1 MIGPGPARLDR
12 RAPSP
17 AVRTGNV
24 DGAMMLLLVL
34 LFVVV
39 PVLEL
44 AVIIQVGSWLGVLPT
59 IGLLVA
65 DSLLGA
71 WLLRQQGRGAWRR
84 LNEAIFAGRVPAR
97 ETVDGALIIL
107 GGALLLT
114 PGFITDIAGI
124 ALLVPPT
131 RALIRPLLVRWAG
144 RRMTVAAMTVRAPRP
159 GGGFDVDGT
168 ATEVDHSS
176 PRLQP

>member
-1 MIGPGPARLDR
+1 VIGGGGTRLDR
-12 RAPSP
+12 RVAGR

-24 DGAMMLLLVL
+24 DETMLLLLVI

-39 PVLEL
+39 PILEI
-44 AVIIQVGSWLGVLPT
+44 AVIIQVGSWLGVPLT
-59 IGLLVA
+59 IGLLIF
-65 DSLLGA
+65 DSLLGG

-84 LNEAIFAGRVPAR
+84 LNEALFAGRVPAR
-97 ETVDGALIIL
+97 ETVDGALIIF

-114 PGFITDIAGI
+114 PGFITDAAGI

-131 RALIRPLLVRWAG
+131 RALIRPLLVRWAS
-144 RRMTVAAMTVRAPRP
+144 RRMTVAAMTVRAPRS

-168 ATEVDHSS
+168 ATEVDHTT
-176 PRLQP
+176 PGLRP